1 MTNVQESSGLT
12 DLKLLEHFVRVA
24 QTGSFS
30 RAAVAVGITQS
41 ALSRH
46 VRTLELELKQTLLRR
61 TGRGVQLTDAGR
73 CLFEHSQLIL
83 KQVEC
88 ARREVEFARDAHAG
102 HLTIGLPPSLGRTLS
117 VSLITKFNA
126 EFPKAKLAIVEGL
139 SNHLIEWI
147 KSGDIDLAVVHNPEP
162 SPHIDAQPLL
172 EEMLYLMSPVEFRTK
187 EPAEEVQF
195 ADLPRYPLILPD
207 RSTSIRRLLDTRA
220 AHAGISIRI
229 AYEVSSLGAILELV
243 ARGLGHTVMPPS
255 VVYAQTPAAKLF
267 TRLIIGPRLPCVVS
281 LASSSQ
287 RQATPLFRDASK
299 LLGDHVKRLLN
310 ASEGVSRQLA

>member
-1 MTNVQESSGLT
+1 MADAQESSGLA

-73 CLFEHSQLIL
+73 CLFEHSLLIL
-83 KQVEC
+83 KQVER
-88 ARREVEFARDAHAG
+88 ARQEVEFARDAHAG
-102 HLTIGLPPSLGRTLS
+102 HLTVGLPPSLARTLS
-117 VSLITKFNA
+117 VSLITKFSA
-126 EFPKAKLAIVEGL
+126 EFPNAKLAIVEGL
-139 SNHLIEWI
+139 SSHLIEWI
-147 KSGDIDLAVVHNPEP
+147 KSGHVDLAVVLNPEP
-162 SPHIDAQPLL
+162 SPHIDTLPLL
-172 EEMLYLMSPVEFRTK
+172 EEMLCLMSPVELRKK

-195 ADLPRYPLILPD
+195 ADLPRYPLIIPH
-207 RSTSIRRLLDTRA
+207 REAAIRRLVDTRA
-220 AHAGISIRI
+220 AHAGIAIRI
-229 AYEVSSLGAILELV
+229 AYEVSSVGAIVELV
-243 ARGLGHTVMPPS
+243 ARGFGYAVLPPS
-255 VVYAQTPAAKLF
+255 AVYAQTAAAELF

-299 LLGDHVKRLLN
+299 LLGDLVRRLLS